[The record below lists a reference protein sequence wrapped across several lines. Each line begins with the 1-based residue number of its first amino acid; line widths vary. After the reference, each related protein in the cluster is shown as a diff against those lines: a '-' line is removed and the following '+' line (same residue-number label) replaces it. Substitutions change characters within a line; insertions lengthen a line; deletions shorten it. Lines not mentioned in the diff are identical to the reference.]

1 MKENMKEQMEENI
14 KENTKKDLRKVIGC
28 KFNNGIIY
36 LAEFVY
42 KTLYRITIDE
52 NTTSLYFNPE
62 LDLTVDPRVIEW
74 VDVTTLQEYRN
85 GVFYNSDEYLPSG
98 GYGWVHHSGWWA
110 KAGNMISFVEN
121 NRTEPQN

>member
-1 MKENMKEQMEENI
+1 MKENI
-14 KENTKKDLRKVIGC
+14 KENTKENIKKDLRKVIGC

-36 LAEFVY
+36 LAEYIY
-42 KTLYRITIDE
+42 KTLYRIAIDE

-62 LDLTVDPRVIEW
+62 LDLTVDPGAIEW
-74 VDVTTLQEYRN
+74 VDVTILQECRN
-85 GVFYNSDEYLPSG
+85 GVFYNPDEYLPSG
-98 GYGWVHHSGWWA
+98 GYGWCDHPGWWA